1 MCNELIKAIRATEA
15 YSMGEETGVV
25 IVKAAA
31 MDCANRWFMVEG
43 VKKAWRRV
51 YVVDCS
57 TPNGYVVEV
66 VGGSQM
72 AEADLINY
80 AIRQRAVEEA

>member
-1 MCNELIKAIRATEA
+1 MAANLIKAIRATEA

-25 IVKAAA
+25 IVSARGCDFA
-31 MDCANRWFMVEG
+31 DRWFIVEG
-43 VKKAWRRV
+43 TRKAFRRV

-66 VGGSQM
+66 VGGSGVE
-72 AEADLINY
+72 EADLINY
-80 AIRQRAVEEA
+80 AIAQRARDAA

>member
-31 MDCANRWFMVEG
+31 MDFANRWFMVEG
-43 VKKAWRRV
+43 VKKAWRRI

-57 TPNGYVVEV
+57 TQNGYVVEV

-80 AIRQRAVEEA
+80 AIRQRQAEEA

>member
-15 YSMGEETGVV
+15 YADGEENGVS
-25 IVKAAA
+25 IVKAAS
-31 MDCANRWFMVEG
+31 MDFANRWFMVEG

-72 AEADLINY
+72 AEADLIAY
-80 AIRQRAVEEA
+80 AIRQRQVEEA

>member
-1 MCNELIKAIRATEA
+1 MIKAIRAVEA
-15 YSMGEETGVV
+15 YADGEENGVH
-25 IVKAAA
+25 IVKAAQA
-31 MDCANRWFMVEG
+31 DFAERWFIVEG
-43 VKKAWRRV
+43 SKKAWRRV

-72 AEADLINY
+72 SQADLIIY
-80 AIRQRAVEEA
+80 ATRQRHIDAA

>member
-1 MCNELIKAIRATEA
+1 MMKMNLIKAIRAVED
-15 YSMGEETGVV
+15 YSNGEEVGVV
-25 IVKAAA
+25 LVGARSADIA
-31 MDCANRWFMVEG
+31 DRWFIIEG
-43 VKKAWRRV
+43 VRRAYRRV

-72 AEADLINY
+72 DEADLITF
-80 AIRQRAVEEA
+80 AIGQRKS

>member
-1 MCNELIKAIRATEA
+1 MCNELIKAIRAAEA
-15 YSMGEETGVV
+15 YSMGEENGVV
-25 IVKAAA
+25 ILAARFA
-31 MDCANRWFMVEG
+31 DLANRWFIVEG
-43 VKKAWRRV
+43 VCWAFRRV

-72 AEADLINY
+72 AEADLITY
-80 AIRQRAVEEA
+80 AIRQRQIEEL